1 MKRVGN
7 IDRYLRAHFAAQEA
21 PEIPITEPAARPFV
35 TISRQAGTAGHA
47 LGEVMLDVF
56 TRQDNTDLFGGW
68 QVYDK
73 SLCEIVAKDAR
84 FSASLDS
91 LLEEEYRSK
100 TDDFFHQMIRSTV
113 DQNMVMDRVFLVVRT
128 IASMG
133 KAIIVGRGGSHVTK
147 GMAQGVSLRMV
158 APVDFRIAR
167 AMETLG
173 LTERQARAGAKK
185 RDADRARL
193 MKAHF
198 GVDIA
203 DPAGYDMTWNTGS
216 VSYQEIAAAVA
227 VLIRSRSIS
236 VDAPAANR

>member
-1 MKRVGN
+1 MRRVGN
-7 IDRYLRAHFAAQEA
+7 IDRYLRAQFAAQEA
-21 PEIPITEPAARPFV
+21 PEIRTTEPAARPFV
-35 TISRQAGTAGHA
+35 TISRQAGTGGHV

-56 TRQDNTDLFGGW
+56 ARLDDTDLFGGW

-100 TDDFFHQMIRSTV
+100 TDDFFNQMIRSTV
-113 DQNMVMDRVFLVVRT
+113 DQNMVMDRVFLVVRS

-158 APVDFRIAR
+158 APEDFRVAR
-167 AMETLG
+167 AIETLG
-173 LTERQARAGAKK
+173 LTERQARSGAKK

-193 MKAHF
+193 MKVHF

-216 VSYQEIAAAVA
+216 VSYEEIAAAVA
-227 VLIRSRSIS
+227 ILIRSRSIS
-236 VDAPAANR
+236 VDAPADNR